1 MFKPVVSAA
10 PGVVSLD
17 QFRASQP
24 EKQAVPIEVVNQVF
38 KVLHGAYGSLF
49 LAKFSTGELDE
60 NGKDK
65 GIKSTRQVW
74 AHGLRG
80 MDGATITTAL
90 ERVLS
95 THPEFPPTL
104 PQFIA
109 LCKAAKPSER
119 PEELKQLGVSG
130 RAYADATKAAREA
143 AMAKINMTKA
153 PQVEESPMNQLK
165 SAIAGA
171 VALAG
176 GDEVKELMRLDALF
190 APDTKRGHV

>member
-17 QFRASQP
+17 QFKTSQP
-24 EKQAVPIEVVNQVF
+24 EKQAVPIDVVNQVF
-38 KVLHGAYGSLF
+38 KVLHGSYGSLF

-90 ERVLS
+90 EQVLN

-109 LCKAAKPSER
+109 LCKAAKPSDR
-119 PEELKQLGVSG
+119 PEELRQLGVSG
-130 RAYADATKAAREA
+130 KAYADATKAAREA
-143 AMAKINMTKA
+143 ALAKINRTKA
-153 PQVEESPMNQLK
+153 LSIEESPLNQLK
-165 SAIAGA
+165 NAIAGA

-190 APDTKRGHV
+190 APNTKRG

>member
-1 MFKPVVSAA
+1 MLKPIVSAA
-10 PGVVSLD
+10 PGIVSLD
-17 QFRASQP
+17 QFRGSNP
-24 EKQAVPIEVVNQVF
+24 EKRAVPIESVNQVF

-90 ERVLS
+90 ERVLD
-95 THPEFPPTL
+95 THPEYPPTL

-130 RAYADATKAAREA
+130 KAFADATKAAREA
-143 AMAKINMTKA
+143 ALAKIGSAKA
-153 PQVEESPMNQLK
+153 SKPEESPLNALK
-165 SAIAGA
+165 NAIAGA

-190 APDTKRGHV
+190 AQNTKRGQT